1 MDMAPRAH
9 SWTARARAGKRI
21 PATAQPAPRAPAHTH
36 TPTDS
41 PRITHGCPG
50 EFRADPIRTRL
61 ANAPHAPR
69 KHTYPRPVRA
79 PCTRALAA
87 GFLCIAQ
94 EARGDFSK
102 DSLCASLPCAPYPR
116 TCATPIASSQPF
128 HVATHSVGLG
138 PVAIL
143 LPVDLRFILRISSL
157 ALVAAI
163 GKVGQ
168 HQHTQNNSCFHR
180 SKWLGR
186 SANNRS
192 PRHEPAGV
200 ANSLG

>member
-1 MDMAPRAH
+1 MDMAPVRIHGLRAH
-9 SWTARARAGKRI
+9 AQASASPPSRSQHPVHPRTRTLPRTPRGLPTDALANSERIRYGLVLQMRPTPRANTRTRA
-21 PATAQPAPRAPAHTH
+21 PCAPRAHEH
-36 TPTDS
+36 S
-41 PRITHGCPG
+41 PRASYALRRKPVATSPRTPSAPHSHA
-50 EFRADPIRTRL
+50 RRTR
-61 ANAPHAPR
+61 
-69 KHTYPRPVRA
+69 
-79 PCTRALAA
+79 
-87 GFLCIAQ
+87 
-94 EARGDFSK
+94 ARMQP
-102 DSLCASLPCAPYPR
+102 L
-116 TCATPIASSQPF
+116 IASSQPY

-143 LPVDLRFILRISSL
+143 LPVDLRFIFRISTL

-192 PRHEPAGV
+192 PQHEPAGV